1 MHVLLLIDSKP
12 LQTVWSSHDPSGLCL
27 NFLIR
32 FLSFLQHPSKD
43 PGACSSVIAIQP
55 ELPDQLAF
63 IFAASIKKHWRPS
76 RGVAGPNVSGGALT
90 LGMPV
95 R

>member
-1 MHVLLLIDSKP
+1 MHIILLPIDSKP

-32 FLSFLQHPSKD
+32 FVSLLEHPSTN
-43 PGACSSVIAIQP
+43 PGACSFVIAIQP
-55 ELPDQLAF
+55 ELPHQLAL

-76 RGVAGPNVSGGALT
+76 RKNCWWDEPQ
-90 LGMPV
+90 
-95 R
+95 